1 MGASETEVRD
11 DIVEALW
18 DLGFTTVNRLTSGG
32 NSFLLTCG
40 DGAQV
45 FMVTVREQ

>member
-1 MGASETEVRD
+1 MHETETDVRD

-18 DLGFTTVNRLTSGG
+18 DLGFTTVTRLTAGG
-32 NSFLLTCG
+32 NSFLLTGG
-40 DGAQV
+40 DGVQV